1 MGVDH
6 CQFSLP
12 TGMDIEADASG
23 VFPTVVAKTAA
34 QPGRTAA
41 VCANEIIFVADTG
54 KSNWVE
60 FKCVYVCVLKQVLVT
75 S

>member
-1 MGVDH
+1 
-6 CQFSLP
+6 
-12 TGMDIEADASG
+12 MDIEANGSG
-23 VFPTVVAKTAA
+23 RFPTVVAKTAA

-54 KSNWVE
+54 KE
-60 FKCVYVCVLKQVLVT
+60 FKCVSVCVLKQVLVT